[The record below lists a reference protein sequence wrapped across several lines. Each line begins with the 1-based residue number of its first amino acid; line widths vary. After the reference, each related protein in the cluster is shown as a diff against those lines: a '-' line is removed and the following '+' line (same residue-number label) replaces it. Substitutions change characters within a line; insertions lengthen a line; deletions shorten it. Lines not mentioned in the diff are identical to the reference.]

1 MAQYKLYILDE
12 DGWVTGVLHLQCEDD
27 EGAVF
32 AALASGVDQ
41 SMELWTRDRPVERF
55 GPAPCEEDDTGAVV
69 CDEGRPRRRRSSG
82 LVRTPARSSPP
93 SSWAR
98 RNS

>member
-12 DGWVTGVLHLQCEDD
+12 DGWVTGVLALQCEDD
-27 EGAVF
+27 ERAVF

-55 GPAPCEEDDTGAVV
+55 GPAPCEEDDPGAVV
-69 CDEGRPRRRRSSG
+69 CDEGRPRRRRSGG

-93 SSWAR
+93 PSWAR

>member
-12 DGWVTGVLHLQCEDD
+12 DGWVTGVLPLQCEDD
-27 EGAVF
+27 ERAVL

-41 SMELWTRDRPVERF
+41 SMELWTGDRPVERF
-55 GPAPCEEDDTGAVV
+55 GPAPSEEDDSGPVV
-69 CDEGRPRRRRSSG
+69 CDPGRPRRRRACG
-82 LVRTPARSSPP
+82 AIRTPARSSPP
-93 SSWAR
+93 PSWAR